1 MFSVRVHMCRQLP
14 YKASCSKVIGS
25 DCCRHLVKWMT
36 ACVEGFNFTVKR
48 GYNTG
53 FTIHS
58 REEAEVKEEHVK
70 SKKQDGG
77 QMM

>member
-1 MFSVRVHMCRQLP
+1 
-14 YKASCSKVIGS
+14 
-25 DCCRHLVKWMT
+25 MT
-36 ACVEGFNFTVKR
+36 ACVEGFNFTVKS